1 MTTRISLEHLTDD
14 QKSELFTHLMD
25 IDKIRVDGINGLMMV
40 LFTHPDWTLAL
51 GELFNAWTAD
61 NNVVGQK
68 SDAEIQ
74 RITAGAPPAG
84 KLN

>member
-51 GELFNAWTAD
+51 G
-61 NNVVGQK
+61 
-68 SDAEIQ
+68 
-74 RITAGAPPAG
+74 
-84 KLN
+84 